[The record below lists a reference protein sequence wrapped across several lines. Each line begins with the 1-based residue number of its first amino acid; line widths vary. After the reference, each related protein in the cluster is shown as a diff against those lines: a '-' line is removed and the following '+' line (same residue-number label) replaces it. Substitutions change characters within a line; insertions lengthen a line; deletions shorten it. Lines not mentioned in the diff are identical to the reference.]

1 METMVMLDIL
11 AYGILLVA
19 WIFGGALLFNVKGK
33 YGQTLISWLYL
44 NTIIVGVTLVGSS
57 IIWAIA
63 RLFV

>member
-1 METMVMLDIL
+1 MMLDML
-11 AYGILLVA
+11 AYVILLVA
-19 WIFGGALLFNVKGK
+19 SWIFGGALLFNVKGQ